1 MKRILLAV
9 LVVASYA
16 NMAGVAGDLA
26 QGFTRPPQSARPW
39 VYWFPLS
46 GNLSKEGIT
55 ADLEALQRA
64 GIGGVLYMEVD
75 QGAPKG
81 PADFAGPLW
90 RELFQHAC
98 KEANRLGLEINMNN
112 DAGWCG
118 SGGPWISPELSMQ
131 RVVWTETVVQG
142 PEHFDGVLARPQAV
156 RDFYQDIAVLA
167 MPAPE
172 VDARI
177 PDIQGKSSATPQHFP
192 PQRAK
197 FASLPADSV
206 IPRGRV
212 VELTGKMN
220 ASGKLTWDVPQGK
233 WLVLRLGHTTTGK
246 DNHPAPASGRGLE
259 CDKLSQ
265 AAAEAHFNGLMG
277 RLIADNR
284 SLSGQGKVLV
294 STHIDSWEVG
304 SQNWTPRMRE
314 EFQKRRGYDLL
325 PLLPTFTGRVVESR
339 EVSERFLW
347 DLRQTVSD
355 MLIENYAGHF
365 RALANRHGLRLSIE
379 ALRWCAVRRDDL
391 RRPGG

>member
-9 LVVASYA
+9 LVIASFA
-16 NMAGVAGDLA
+16 AAARAADDLA
-26 QGFTRPPQSARPW
+26 PGFARPPQSARPW

-55 ADLEALQRA
+55 ADLEALQRV

-98 KEANRLGLEINMNN
+98 KEAHRLGLEINMNN

-118 SGGPWISPELSMQ
+118 SGGPWITPELSMQ

-142 PEHFDGVLARPQAV
+142 PKAFDGVLARPQASH
-156 RDFYQDIAVLA
+156 DFYQDIAVLA

-172 VDARI
+172 GNARI
-177 PDIQGKSSATPQHFP
+177 PEIQGKSSAVTEHFP
-192 PQRAK
+192 PQGAR
-197 FASLPADSV
+197 FASLPAASV
-206 IPRGRV
+206 IPRDRV
-212 VELTGKMN
+212 VDLTGKMD
-220 ASGKLTWDVPQGK
+220 ASGKLTWDVPPGK
-233 WLVLRLGHTTTGK
+233 WLVLRLGHTTTGR
-246 DNHPAPASGRGLE
+246 NNSPAPASGRGLE
-259 CDKLSQ
+259 CDKLSK

-284 SLSGQGKVLV
+284 SLAGQGKVLV

-304 SQNWTPRMRE
+304 SQN
-314 EFQKRRGYDLL
+314 
-325 PLLPTFTGRVVESR
+325 
-339 EVSERFLW
+339 
-347 DLRQTVSD
+347 
-355 MLIENYAGHF
+355 
-365 RALANRHGLRLSIE
+365 
-379 ALRWCAVRRDDL
+379 
-391 RRPGG
+391 